1 MAICRVKAVRSQKPL
16 PNESAIAWGVAPMAS
31 AATAMMTTPAR
42 AKM

>member
-16 PNESAIAWGVAPMAS
+16 PKESAIDWGEAPMAR